1 MVDVN
6 LAVVSGQR
14 IIQAE
19 SLSASSTPVKIKA
32 VKGARYV
39 LAEGDKLVGPQ
50 NITVKRS
57 GKNLWL
63 LLEGHDQPQLIIEN
77 YYDQPGELIGRGEA
91 GEWHSYT
98 SANADRAQDPAALQD
113 GEMSPVLLS
122 QENAAQLEN
131 LSVDSNALAMGLIAV
146 GVLGTAAALVFI
158 TGDNHKDDKQDAPPP
173 AETIEEQPIDETANA
188 QALIDGVT
196 DDVGAEQG
204 AIAPEATTDDSQPTL
219 SGSGLTPDSSVEV
232 SDNGSVI
239 GTAIV
244 DAAGNWQFTPEA
256 PLLDGQHEF
265 VVVVTDPQG
274 AVSAPSD
281 PAVVIIDTSS
291 VPETPPL
298 TMEDLLPADSD
309 LMEWAQLSLP
319 EELNVESLASPVND
333 HTSNPLDDLSSTG
346 HFPV

>member
-19 SLSASSTPVKIKA
+19 SLSASSNPVTIKA

-63 LLEGHDQPQLIIEN
+63 MLEGHDQPQLIIEN
-77 YYDQPGELIGRGEA
+77 YYDHPGELIGRGEA
-91 GEWHSYT
+91 GDWHNYS
-98 SANADRAQDPAALQD
+98 SANADRAEDPAALQD

-158 TGDNHKDDKQDAPPP
+158 TGDNHKDDKHDAAPPE
-173 AETIEEQPIDETANA
+173 AIEELPTDDTANGK
-188 QALIDGVT
+188 ALIDNIT

-204 AIAPEATTDDSQPTL
+204 AIAPEATSDDSQPTL
-219 SGSGLTPDSSVEV
+219 SGSGLQPDSSVEI

-239 GTAIV
+239 GTAVV

-256 PLLDGQHEF
+256 PLTDGQHEF

-291 VPETPPL
+291 VPAAEPL
-298 TMEDLLPADSD
+298 SMEDLLPADSD
-309 LMEWAQLSLP
+309 LMSWAQLSLP
-319 EELNVESLASPVND
+319 EELNAESLVSPVND

>member
-19 SLSASSTPVKIKA
+19 SLSASSNPVTIKA

-63 LLEGHDQPQLIIEN
+63 MLEGHDQPQLIIEN
-77 YYDQPGELIGRGEA
+77 YYDHPGELIGRGEA
-91 GEWHSYT
+91 GDWHNYS
-98 SANADRAQDPAALQD
+98 SANADRAEDPAALQD

-158 TGDNHKDDKQDAPPP
+158 TGDNHKDDKHDAAPPE
-173 AETIEEQPIDETANA
+173 AIEELPTDDTANGK
-188 QALIDGVT
+188 ALIDNIT

-204 AIAPEATTDDSQPTL
+204 AIAPEATSDDSQPTL
-219 SGSGLTPDSSVEV
+219 SGSGLQPDSSVEI

-239 GTAIV
+239 GTAVV

-256 PLLDGQHEF
+256 PLTDGQHEF

-291 VPETPPL
+291 VPAAEAL
-298 TMEDLLPADSD
+298 SMEDLLPADSD
-309 LMEWAQLSLP
+309 LMSWAQLSLP
-319 EELNVESLASPVND
+319 EELNAESLVSPVND
-333 HTSNPLDDLSSTG
+333 HTSNTLDDLSSTG